1 MRMTAADITIYGA
14 YWCPDCRRSKTFLGD
29 RQIPYTWVNIEED
42 KAGEAYVLQRNQGKR
57 IIPTIEFADGSLL
70 VEPSNAELARK
81 LGLRSAVDRKFWPLI
96 SLGAG
101 PAGLTAALYATREA
115 VDTLLIESGAVGGQ
129 ATRTLKFDNIPGFPD
144 SIEGHDFA
152 RRLRT
157 QAVKFGGEILEAAEV
172 VDIRSAGPFH
182 TVVTAT
188 GDEYSCHALL
198 LAPGSRYRKLGIPGE
213 DDYIGAGIHFCS
225 TCDGPFYQ
233 DRHVAVIGGGNSAAE
248 EALHLT
254 RFASQVTVLVRGAAF
269 TASPAITEKVL
280 SADKVDVLFH
290 TEVTQFRGT
299 GGHLRELQTTQ
310 RQTGTLAQ
318 LPVDGA
324 FIFIGL
330 EPNTQFLQSTR
341 IATDRWGFVVTGHD
355 LEHLEGGMDQYGDR
369 TPFML
374 ESSVPGIFAAG
385 DVRAGSTKQV
395 AAATG
400 EGAAAALAIR
410 QYLKQV

>member
-1 MRMTAADITIYGA
+1 MTASDITIYGA

-42 KAGEAYVLQRNQGKR
+42 KAGEAHVLQRNQGKR

-70 VEPSNAELARK
+70 VEPSNAELAQK
-81 LGLRSAVDRKFWPLI
+81 LGLRSSVNRKFWPLI

-101 PAGLTAALYATREA
+101 PAGLTAAIYATREA

-129 ATRTLKFDNIPGFPD
+129 ATRTLRFDNIPGFPEG
-144 SIEGHDFA
+144 IEGNDFA
-152 RRLRT
+152 RRLRE
-157 QAVKFGGEILEAAEV
+157 QAVHFGGEILEAAEV
-172 VDIRSAGPFH
+172 VDIRSESPFH

-188 GDEYSCHALL
+188 GDEYHCNALL
-198 LAPGSRYRKLGIPGE
+198 LAAGSSYRKLGVPGE

-225 TCDGPFYQ
+225 TCDGPYYQ

-254 RFASQVTVLVRGAAF
+254 RFASQVTVLVRDAAF
-269 TASPAITEKVL
+269 SASPAITEKLL
-280 SADKVDVLFH
+280 SIPKVEVRFH
-290 TEVTQFRGT
+290 TEVKQFQGA
-299 GGHLRELQTTQ
+299 GGQLRELQTIQ
-310 RQTGTLAQ
+310 RQTRNLAP

-330 EPNTQFLQSTR
+330 EPNTQFLQSAR
-341 IATDRWGFVVTGHD
+341 IVTDRWGFVATGHD
-355 LEHLEGGMDQYGDR
+355 LEHLAGGMDQYGDR

-395 AAATG
+395 ASATG
-400 EGAAAALAIR
+400 EGAAAALSIR
-410 QYLKQV
+410 QYLKRV